1 MRIVEA
7 VSVGISAI
15 RSNKMRSLLTMLGI
29 IIGVASV
36 LAMIAIGDG
45 AKEIVRQDVQKL
57 GGANQFFVLRS
68 RHKRVNNRLVR
79 IRHNEYLKYGDVL
92 AIEAECPSVSA
103 ATPQIWNWGGVLIQ
117 ASGGT
122 ETRAGWNGVDANY
135 TTIMDWD
142 VKEGRFITDEDVR
155 NASRVCVLGD
165 EVATALFGDKSP
177 LGQEIKIARDSD
189 YHNRFGV
196 KKDGRRYTERFRV
209 VGTFVPR
216 GTNLRFG
223 VSFDSLAFIPIS
235 TSQKRFIGT
244 DEIQNITVHAHSV
257 KDVPKAV
264 EEVKSILRK
273 RHRNQDD
280 FIYIFEMHKGMAQLD
295 KISRIVKIT
304 LGSIAGFSLLV
315 GGIGI
320 MNMMLVAVTERTREI
335 GLRKAMGAKRLD
347 ILLQFLIESV
357 IMCAVGGAVG
367 VGLGILAGEG
377 MAMLA
382 VKIVKIVPE
391 WPAVISP
398 QWILIS
404 VSVSAIIGI
413 SFGLY
418 PALKASSLSPIEA
431 LRKD

>member
-1 MRIVEA
+1 MRIIEA

-45 AKEIVRQDVQKL
+45 AKAIVRQDAQKL
-57 GGANQFFVLRS
+57 GGANQFFVFRS
-68 RHKRVNNRLVR
+68 SYKRVNNRWVR
-79 IRHNEYLKYGDVL
+79 IRSNEYLKYEDVL
-92 AIEAECPSVSA
+92 AIEAECPTVSA

-117 ASGGT
+117 ASGGS
-122 ETRAGWNGVDANY
+122 EVRAGWNGVDATY
-135 TTIMDWD
+135 DTAMDWD
-142 VKEGRFITDEDVR
+142 VKEGRFITDEDVK
-155 NASRVCVLGD
+155 NASKVCVLGG

-177 LGQEIKIARDSD
+177 LGQEIKIARNSG
-189 YHNRFGV
+189 YYNRWGQ
-196 KKDGRRYTERFRV
+196 KEGRRYTERFTV

-216 GTNLRFG
+216 GTSLRFG
-223 VSFDSLAFIPIS
+223 VSFDNLAFIPIS
-235 TSQKRFIGT
+235 TIQDRFTGNDRIP
-244 DEIQNITVHAHSV
+244 NITVYAHTV

-264 EEVKSILRK
+264 EEVKTVIRK

-280 FIYIFEMHKGMAQLD
+280 FIRIFEMHAGMAQLE
-295 KISRIVKIT
+295 KISKIIKIT

-335 GLRKAMGAKRLD
+335 GLRKAHGAKSLD
-347 ILLQFLIESV
+347 ILLQFLIEAV
-357 IMCAVGGAVG
+357 VMCGVGGAIG
-367 VGLGILAGEG
+367 IGLGILAGEG

-382 VKIVKIVPE
+382 VNIVKIVPE
-391 WPAVISP
+391 WPAVISL

-418 PALKASSLSPIEA
+418 PAIKASSLTPIEA

>member
-7 VSVGISAI
+7 VSVAISAM

-29 IIGVASV
+29 IIGIASV

-45 AKEIVRQDVQKL
+45 AKEIVRQDAQKL
-57 GGANQFFVLRS
+57 GGANQFFVFRS
-68 RHKRVNNRLVR
+68 SYKRVNNRWVR
-79 IRHNEYLKYGDVL
+79 IRHNEHLKYGDVL

-117 ASGGT
+117 ASGGS
-122 ETRAGWNGVDANY
+122 EVRAGWNGVDATYNSA
-135 TTIMDWD
+135 MDWD
-142 VKEGRFITDEDVR
+142 VKEGRFITDEDVK
-155 NASRVCVLGD
+155 NASKVCVLGGD
-165 EVATALFGDKSP
+165 VATALFGDKSP

-189 YHNRFGV
+189 YYNRWGQ
-196 KKDGRRYTERFRV
+196 KEGRRFTERFTV

-216 GTNLRFG
+216 GTSLRFG
-223 VSFDSLAFIPIS
+223 VSFDNLAFIPIS
-235 TSQKRFIGT
+235 TIQERFTGNDRIP
-244 DEIQNITVHAHSV
+244 NITVYAHTV
-257 KDVPKAV
+257 KEVPKAV
-264 EEVKSILRK
+264 EEVRTVIRK
-273 RHRNQDD
+273 RHKNQDD

-295 KISRIVKIT
+295 KISRIIKIT

-335 GLRKAMGAKRLD
+335 GLRKALGAKRLD
-347 ILLQFLIESV
+347 ILLQFLIEAV
-357 IMCAVGGAVG
+357 IMCGVGGAIG
-367 VGLGILAGEG
+367 IGLGILAGEG
-377 MAMLA
+377 MALLA
-382 VKIVKIVPE
+382 VKIVRIVPE
-391 WPAVISP
+391 WPAVISL

-418 PALKASSLSPIEA
+418 PALKASSLTPIEA
-431 LRKD
+431 LRKN

>member
-1 MRIVEA
+1 MHIVEGI
-7 VSVGISAI
+7 SIGISAI

-45 AKEIVRQDVQKL
+45 AKEIVRRDVQKL

-79 IRHNEYLKYGDVL
+79 IRHNEYLKYNDVL
-92 AIEAECPSVSA
+92 AIEAECPAVSA
-103 ATPQIWNWGGVLIQ
+103 ATPQMWNWGGVLIQ

-135 TTIMDWD
+135 TTIMDWN

-196 KKDGRRYTERFRV
+196 KKDGRRYTERFTV

-257 KDVPKAV
+257 KDVPNAV
-264 EEVKSILRK
+264 EEVKSVLRK
-273 RHRNQDD
+273 RHKNKDD

-295 KISRIVKIT
+295 KISRIIKIT

-335 GLRKAMGAKRLD
+335 GLRKALGAKRLD

-357 IMCAVGGAVG
+357 IMCGVGGTIG

-391 WPAVISP
+391 WPAIISM

-404 VSVSAIIGI
+404 VSFSAIIGI

-431 LRKD
+431 LRQG

>member
-1 MRIVEA
+1 MRIVEGI
-7 VSVGISAI
+7 SIGISAI

-29 IIGVASV
+29 IIGIASV

-79 IRHNEYLKYGDVL
+79 IRHNEYLKYGDVS

-103 ATPQIWNWGGVLIQ
+103 ATPQMWNWGGVLIQ

-122 ETRAGWNGVDANY
+122 ETRGGWNGVDATY
-135 TTIMDWD
+135 ATTMDWNL
-142 VKEGRFITDEDVR
+142 KEGRFITDEDVR

-165 EVATALFGDKSP
+165 EVATALFGDQSP

-189 YHNRFGV
+189 YYNRFHL
-196 KKDGRRYTERFRV
+196 KKDRKRRTVRFRV

-216 GTNLRFG
+216 GTSLRFG
-223 VSFDSLAFIPIS
+223 ASFDSLAFVPIS

-264 EEVKSILRK
+264 EEVKSVLRK
-273 RHRNQDD
+273 RHKNKDD

-295 KISRIVKIT
+295 KISRIIKVT

-335 GLRKAMGAKRLD
+335 GLRRALGAKRLD

-357 IMCAVGGAVG
+357 IMCAVGGVIG

-377 MAMLA
+377 MALLA

-391 WPAVISP
+391 WPAVISLE
-398 QWILIS
+398 WILIS

-431 LRKD
+431 LRKR

>member
-1 MRIVEA
+1 MRIVEGG
-7 VSVGISAI
+7 SVAISAI
-15 RSNKMRSLLTMLGI
+15 CSNKMRSLLTTLGI
-29 IIGVASV
+29 IIGIASV

-122 ETRAGWNGVDANY
+122 ETRAGWNSVDANY
-135 TTIMDWD
+135 TTIMDWN

-155 NASRVCVLGD
+155 KASRVCVLGD

-196 KKDGRRYTERFRV
+196 KKNGRRYTERFRV

-244 DEIQNITVHAHSV
+244 NEIQNITVHAHSV

-295 KISRIVKIT
+295 KISRIIKIT
-304 LGSIAGFSLLV
+304 LGSIAGFSLFV

-335 GLRKAMGAKRLD
+335 GLRKALGAKRLD

-357 IMCAVGGAVG
+357 IMCGVGGTIG

-391 WPAVISP
+391 WPAVISL
-398 QWILIS
+398 QWVLIS
-404 VSVSAIIGI
+404 VSFSAIIGI

-431 LRKD
+431 LRKG

>member
-1 MRIVEA
+1 MRIFEGM
-7 VSVGISAI
+7 SVAISAI
-15 RSNKMRSLLTMLGI
+15 RRNKMRSLLTMLGI
-29 IIGVASV
+29 IIGIASV

-117 ASGGT
+117 AAGGT

-135 TTIMDWD
+135 TTIMDWNL
-142 VKEGRFITDEDVR
+142 KEGRFITDEDVR
-155 NASRVCVLGD
+155 NASKVCVLGD

-223 VSFDSLAFIPIS
+223 VSFDSLAFIPVS

-244 DEIQNITVHAHSV
+244 DEVQNITVHAHSV

-273 RHRNQDD
+273 RHKNQDD

-295 KISRIVKIT
+295 KISRIIKIT
-304 LGSIAGFSLLV
+304 LGSIAGFSLFV

-335 GLRKAMGAKRLD
+335 GLRKALGAKRLD

-357 IMCAVGGAVG
+357 IMCGVGGAIG
-367 VGLGILAGEG
+367 VGLGMLAGEG

-382 VKIVKIVPE
+382 VKIVRIVPE
-391 WPAVISP
+391 WPAVISL

-418 PALKASSLSPIEA
+418 PALKASSLTPIEA
-431 LRKD
+431 LRKA

>member
-7 VSVGISAI
+7 VLVGISAI

-45 AKEIVRQDVQKL
+45 AKEIVRQDAQKL
-57 GGANQFFVLRS
+57 GGANQFFVYRMS
-68 RHKRVNNRLVR
+68 YKRVNNRWVR
-79 IRHNEYLKYGDVL
+79 NRSSEYLKYEDIL
-92 AIEAECPSVSA
+92 AMEAECPTISA
-103 ATPQIWNWGGVLIQ
+103 ATPQIWNWGGVLLL

-122 ETRAGWNGVDANY
+122 EIRAGWNGVDANY
-135 TTIMDWD
+135 NTAMDWD
-142 VKEGRFITDEDVR
+142 VKEGRFITDEDVK
-155 NASRVCVLGD
+155 NASKVCVLGD
-165 EVATALFGDKSP
+165 EIATALFGDKSP
-177 LGQEIKIARDSD
+177 LGQEIKISRHND
-189 YHNRFGV
+189 YGNRRGQ
-196 KKDGRRYTERFRV
+196 KGKRHYMERFTI

-216 GTNLRFG
+216 GTSLRFG
-223 VSFDSLAFIPIS
+223 VSFDNLAFIPIS
-235 TSQKRFIGT
+235 TIQERFTGNDQIP
-244 DEIQNITVHAHSV
+244 NIAVYAHTVE
-257 KDVPKAV
+257 DVPKAV
-264 EEVKSILRK
+264 EEVKSVIRK

-280 FIYIFEMHKGMAQLD
+280 FIGIFEMQAGMAQLE
-295 KISRIVKIT
+295 KISKIIKIT

-335 GLRKAMGAKRLD
+335 GLRKALGAKSLD

-357 IMCAVGGAVG
+357 IMCGVGGAIG
-367 VGLGILAGEG
+367 VGLGILAGKG
-377 MAMLA
+377 MALLA

-391 WPAVISP
+391 WPAVISL

-418 PALKASSLSPIEA
+418 PAIKASALTPIEA